1 MTAPAPAA
9 FSADD
14 LLLLERTADA
24 LSAWWGK
31 PVMAEHG
38 QTEGVPWAV
47 FGLPMA
53 NDAPEE
59 DAEEFAVWQM
69 GGAGALS
76 LGNAGG
82 LAPAPDDVHDCRL
95 LWAIQVGTEPGERY
109 VRLDATGQVEAWSD
123 SLVELLPFQV
133 DADESAGVDGFPE
146 DDDDDE
152 AAALA
157 YVRRAQAEPA
167 QGHSH
172 SHDHGHCD
180 GHDHDHG
187 HGAGRDASGASTP
200 ADSAGSPRAQSRTRH

>member
-1 MTAPAPAA
+1 MTAPQTAA

-47 FGLPMA
+47 FGLPLA
-53 NDAPEE
+53 IQGDDDEDPES
-59 DAEEFAVWQM
+59 FAVWQM
-69 GGAGALS
+69 GGAGAQR

-109 VRLDATGQVEAWSD
+109 VRLDGTGQVEAWSD
-123 SLVELLPFQV
+123 DLGELLPFQV

-146 DDDDDE
+146 DDEDDE
-152 AAALA
+152 DAAMAFL
-157 YVRRAQAEPA
+157 RDAQAKDATPPHD
-167 QGHSH
+167 HSHHHDH
-172 SHDHGHCD
+172 SHDHGTCG

-187 HGAGRDASGASTP
+187 HDAPGN
-200 ADSAGSPRAQSRTRH
+200 GSHSVRGGSRTRH

>member
-1 MTAPAPAA
+1 MTSPAPAA

-47 FGLPMA
+47 FGLPLATDM
-53 NDAPEE
+53 PE
-59 DAEEFAVWQM
+59 DAEDAESYAVWQM
-69 GGAGALS
+69 GGSGAQR

-82 LAPAPDDVHDCRL
+82 LSPAPDDVHDCRL
-95 LWAIQVGTEPGERY
+95 LWAIQVGTELGERY
-109 VRLDATGQVEAWSD
+109 VRLDSTGQVEAWSD
-123 SLVELLPFQV
+123 SLEELLPFQV

-146 DDDDDE
+146 DDDDGE
-152 AAALA
+152 QAAMTHL
-157 YVRRAQAEPA
+157 RRAAEAQRQPPA
-167 QGHSH
+167 HDH
-172 SHDHGHCD
+172 SHDHGECG

-187 HGAGRDASGASTP
+187 HEPLPDGTNPLRGR
-200 ADSAGSPRAQSRTRH
+200 SRTRH